1 MENKMTKTQ
10 KITLAILIPATF
22 LTGMAMF
29 VLTYLEM
36 YVWGK

>member
-1 MENKMTKTQ
+1 MTKTQ

-22 LTGMAMF
+22 VIGVSMF